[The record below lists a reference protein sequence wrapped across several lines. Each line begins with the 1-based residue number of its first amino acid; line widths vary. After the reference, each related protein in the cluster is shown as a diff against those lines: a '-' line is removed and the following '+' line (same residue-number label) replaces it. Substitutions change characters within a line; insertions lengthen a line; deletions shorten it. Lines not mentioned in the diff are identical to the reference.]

1 MTYQLCSNLLFQT
14 LKVWRVIRLKSVTN
28 AYGMIHK
35 CKLRNHTGSRDVL
48 VFQWDLEHTVQSALK
63 ALQVSERFVV
73 CKFRHLCGQKEK
85 MIRFV
90 KLNLKEMSVNET
102 DFT

>member
-1 MTYQLCSNLLFQT
+1 
-14 LKVWRVIRLKSVTN
+14 
-28 AYGMIHK
+28 MIHK

-63 ALQVSERFVV
+63 ALQASERFVV

-102 DFT
+102 DEMKQITLYVCGLKHAFVSHQLQTI